1 MNIFFIIKKK
11 KNERREAEI
20 RMGKIKI
27 IQTSV
32 ALSLV
37 LNNVA
42 DVAVLAHVANE
53 TLESETDT
61 PSVPSVPEMGTAGTG
76 QESESTDEVQTP
88 SAEGETVGNEESETP
103 SIEGETLENEES
115 EIPSS
120 NQGVTDVEISE
131 DEPAN
136 DLESSDEMVTDELEL
151 QGEELLPRASG
162 SGLVQ
167 LWQVVPSGQTQ
178 EGKTTSEI
186 MKNLQCR
193 PNHNLYPLN
202 GGSQHETYVNSCYVD
217 DALYLGED
225 ANYYYV
231 YLSGYEG
238 KVPKTQSHYFEL
250 DLNNDGQ
257 KVKYEIQTVAYYIPD
272 SGARSLSDEG
282 SYQEAPELKY
292 HTDHLNKADELNES
306 GIAPYAADSVQSP
319 SYYANENGTLYH
331 YLTNDVTKSGSYSKV
346 TVGKAPS
353 FMSQKVKYYSYDG
366 IYFYT
371 DWRQIDVDGVGAV
384 NQDNPFYNYYQYLPF
399 RSNTNY
405 EANAFDTYT
414 SNNGGSGGKLV
425 GTGKYFDAV
434 GDRFG
439 INGALQYA
447 MGIHESGWGKSSLSM
462 NKNNLFGMN
471 ATDNN
476 PYGNGTSFPSV
487 EAGINY
493 HADRYL
499 SWGYTDP
506 ISDWRYFGSHVGNKG
521 SGMNVKYASDPFWG
535 EKIAGWYYRFDQA
548 NGSKDYNYYSLG
560 IKSSN
565 KVVDVKSDATSSAKT
580 YYKTKNS
587 KNNLSFGN
595 YPVLITGEKNGYYRI
610 QTDTPII
617 NGSPVYNGTYDFKT
631 STGYISKN
639 EINSVN
645 HTNYK
650 SPDGSTTVTYG
661 NFLNHID
668 QVSIGNSGLYLYGW
682 AFTEG
687 VDISQDSYVTKEL
700 LLVDERGLEVVRQTA
715 QNIYNADFAE
725 VFKGPYQYARYKQT
739 LNINSLT
746 NGTYSLKIDF
756 KANDY
761 QKMGEIKSNDAI
773 DTGYVQVGTKAYR
786 VFNTGKGTA
795 LKLEVKNAEL
805 GNQQNHVDRAEF
817 NQNGL
822 YLYGWSFIENADMSQ
837 DSQVKKTLIIKD
849 ATNKE
854 VKRQT
859 LKNFYHKDFAD
870 AYNAPY
876 QYARYEQTV
885 DVYSLANGTYTFDI
899 EVNVPG
905 GTKTSQVTSNY
916 SLESKTYQVGNKI
929 YKVSNSGKGTA
940 LKLEVSDVKAGKQEN
955 HVDKAEFNQNGLYLY
970 GWSFI
975 ENLNMN
981 DGNQV
986 KKTLIIKNSKNQE
999 VKRQTLANYY
1009 HPWFSKEYNKPYDY
1023 ARYEQTVDI
1032 YSLANGTYTF
1042 DIEVNVSGILKTSQ
1056 MTSNFDLGTKTYQ
1069 VGNKTYKISN
1079 SGKGTALKLE
1089 VSDVKAGKQENH
1101 VDKAEFNQNGLY
1113 LYGWSFIENLN
1124 MNDGNQVKKTLIIKN
1139 SKNQEVKRQTLAN
1152 YYHPWFSKEYNKP
1165 YDYARY
1171 EQTVDIYSLANGTY
1185 TFDIEVNV
1193 SGISKT
1199 SQMTSNY
1206 NLGPK
1211 TYQVGNKIYKV
1222 SNSGKGTTL
1231 KLEVSDVKA
1240 GKQENHVDKAEFN
1253 QDGLYLYGWSFIE
1266 NLDMNQDDQVKKTL
1280 IIKNSSNQEV
1290 KRQTLQNFYST
1301 DLSEGYKQP
1310 YNYGRY
1316 EQTVD
1321 IYSLANG
1328 TYTFDIEVNVSGISK
1343 TSQVTSNFDLGTK
1356 TYQVGNKTYKISNA
1370 GKGKPVKLE
1379 IL

>member
-1 MNIFFIIKKK
+1 MTNTNIFFIIKKK

-384 NQDNPFYNYYQYLPF
+384 NQNNPFYNYYQYLPF

-580 YYKTKNS
+580 YYQTKNKKS
-587 KNNLSFGN
+587 NLSFGN

-610 QTDTPII
+610 QTDTPIV
-617 NGSPVYNGTYDFKT
+617 NGSPLYSGTYDFKT

-687 VDISQDSYVTKEL
+687 VDISQDSYVKKEL
-700 LLVDERGLEVVRQTA
+700 LLVNEQGEEVVRQTA
-715 QNIYNADFAE
+715 QNIYTTDLAE
-725 VFKGPYQYARYKQT
+725 GYNGPYQYARYKQT

-746 NGTYSLKIDF
+746 DGTYLLKMNF
-756 KANDY
+756 TANDY
-761 QKMGEIKSNDAI
+761 HKTSDIQSNYAV
-773 DTGYVQVGTKAYR
+773 DTGYVQVGSKRYR
-786 VFNTGKGTA
+786 VFNSGKGTA
-795 LKLEVKNAEL
+795 LKLEVANAPL
-805 GNQQNHVDRAEF
+805 GNQQNHVDRLEFNQNGLYLYGWSFIENADMNQDAQVKKTLIIKDSKNNVVERQSLKNFYSTDLSEGYKQAYNYGRYEQTVNVYHLPTGTYTFDIEVSVPGGVKTNALKSNYALSSQTYQAGNRIYKVSNSGKGTALKLEVSNVKAGKHENHVDRAEF

-822 YLYGWSFIENADMSQ
+822 YLYGWSFIENLNMNN
-837 DSQVKKTLIIKD
+837 DSDVKKTLI
-849 ATNKE
+849 
-854 VKRQT
+854 VK
-859 LKNFYHKDFAD
+859 
-870 AYNAPY
+870 NA
-876 QYARYEQTV
+876 
-885 DVYSLANGTYTFDI
+885 S
-899 EVNVPG
+899 
-905 GTKTSQVTSNY
+905 
-916 SLESKTYQVGNKI
+916 
-929 YKVSNSGKGTA
+929 
-940 LKLEVSDVKAGKQEN
+940 
-955 HVDKAEFNQNGLYLY
+955 H
-970 GWSFI
+970 
-975 ENLNMN
+975 
-981 DGNQV
+981 
-986 KKTLIIKNSKNQE
+986 QE
-999 VKRQTLANYY
+999 VKRQVLSNYY

-1032 YSLANGTYTF
+1032 YSLPVGTYTF
-1042 DIEVNVSGILKTSQ
+1042 DIEVNVSGISKTSTV
-1056 MTSNFDLGTKTYQ
+1056 TSNYALSSQTYQ
-1069 VGNKTYKISN
+1069 AGNRIYKVSN

-1089 VSDVKAGKQENH
+1089 VSNVKAGKHENH
-1101 VDKAEFNQNGLY
+1101 VDRAEFNQNGLY

-1124 MNDGNQVKKTLIIKN
+1124 MNNDSDVKKTLIVKN
-1139 SKNQEVKRQTLAN
+1139 ASHQEVKRQVLSN

-1171 EQTVDIYSLANGTY
+1171 EQTVDIYSLPT
-1185 TFDIEVNV
+1185 
-1193 SGISKT
+1193 
-1199 SQMTSNY
+1199 
-1206 NLGPK
+1206 
-1211 TYQVGNKIYKV
+1211 
-1222 SNSGKGTTL
+1222 
-1231 KLEVSDVKA
+1231 
-1240 GKQENHVDKAEFN
+1240 
-1253 QDGLYLYGWSFIE
+1253 
-1266 NLDMNQDDQVKKTL
+1266 
-1280 IIKNSSNQEV
+1280 
-1290 KRQTLQNFYST
+1290 
-1301 DLSEGYKQP
+1301 
-1310 YNYGRY
+1310 
-1316 EQTVD
+1316 
-1321 IYSLANG
+1321 G

-1343 TSQVTSNFDLGTK
+1343 TSQVTSNFDLGSK
-1356 TYQVGNKTYKISNA
+1356 TYKVGNKTYTISNA

-1379 IL
+1379 IR